1 MDLISTRTID
11 MTKLALDG
19 LMMRQKAITANTANV
34 MTPDYQRKDVAF
46 ESQLKEIIEKDD
58 LKTYIK
64 EKNSIEYNPTSL
76 DMALGSSQ
84 SSRGQYGAGPGITQQ
99 EANYLQSDIYDN
111 YNPQI
116 TDDTLAGSDRQGNNV
131 DLESEVMSMA
141 SVGMKYNVLAT
152 LESKQLK
159 NIGGAIKGDM

>member
-11 MTKLALDG
+11 ITKLAMDG

-34 MTPDYQRKDVAF
+34 MTPDYQRKEVNF

-64 EKNSIEYNPTSL
+64 EQNSIQYNPTSL
-76 DMALGSSQ
+76 DMVMDKS
-84 SSRGQYGAGPGITQQ
+84 TQNGLTPQ
-99 EANYLQSDIYDN
+99 QMRYLQSDVYSN

-116 TDDTLAGSDRQGNNV
+116 VDDVESGSDSNGNNV
-131 DLESEVMSMA
+131 NLESEVMAMA
-141 SVGMKYNVLAT
+141 SVGLKYNILAT
-152 LESKQLK
+152 LEQKQMGY
-159 NIGGAIKGDM
+159 IRSAIRGDV